1 MISIIRNSEDCI
13 NNNIFKI
20 LLFKK
25 DLAWSKEIADMLL
38 KISIIKSRHNKGFLE
53 YGLYKKLLYD
63 EPFENGVENPDTSV
77 IKMRSK
83 IILDDEEYLGLY
95 SEYRDKII
103 PIDDW
108 KLALLQFYDEVCDYL
123 SKGLLVRQIIFDLIE
138 DLFFDKILS
147 K

>member
-1 MISIIRNSEDCI
+1 
-13 NNNIFKI
+13 
-20 LLFKK
+20 
-25 DLAWSKEIADMLL
+25 MLL